1 MSERTVERRKA
12 AGFLHDERGSKSAGR
27 LWLSVYLTFLA
38 LLIPVDSALPG
49 FDVPDPAWAL
59 LGIVFGGLLA
69 WVAGPRTV
77 QHLGDIASGIAQAKR
92 SVPLIS
98 QARLTGVDAHL
109 TDDER

>member
-1 MSERTVERRKA
+1 MSGR
-12 AGFLHDERGSKSAGR
+12 GPSSGYLHDERGSKSAGR

-38 LLIPVDSALPG
+38 VLIPVDSALAG

-92 SVPLIS
+92 SVPFS
-98 QARLTGVDAHL
+98 AVAATFEKHEWAKGDPDEGVI
-109 TDDER
+109 